1 MGRKL
6 HCTVV
11 FRSHDVGQ
19 AYAQNLAAVC
29 LWLCR
34 LAEKHGMEVGTVTC
48 VSVSAHLYD
57 RDWDAARAVVAAY
70 EPPAIRWDQRASWR
84 VERVPLPEGYAE
96 EIECPACGKPKGVRC
111 TPYHTCGKR
120 CIDALSCL
128 KPPALRATALSPDGS
143 EVLAT
148 FEARTPEALARQCV
162 DSGLITEIGAAVW
175 LGREI
180 ARVARQH

>member
-1 MGRKL
+1 M
-6 HCTVV
+6 TT
-11 FRSHDVGQ
+11 FWRSRDF
-19 AYAQNLAAVC
+19 YAAVPQNMAACC

-34 LAEKHGMEVGTVTC
+34 LAEKHGMEVGTCTD
-48 VSVSAHLYD
+48 VSVSGHLYS
-57 RDWDAARAVVAAY
+57 RDWDAARAVVKAY

-84 VERVPLPEGYAE
+84 VEKIRGTAKVPLMEWNDGS
-96 EIECPACGKPKGVRC
+96 PASPMVKVC
-111 TPYHTCGKR
+111 TQQ
-120 CIDALSCL
+120 
-128 KPPALRATALSPDGS
+128 LRATAMDPMG
-143 EVLAT
+143 EHVLAT